1 MRLAVMQP
9 YFLPYIG
16 YFQLLAAVD
25 KLILLDDVTFINSGW
40 INRNRILVKG
50 QPFWLTLPL
59 SRASQNRLIN
69 EIEILDDR
77 GWKRKIMRTVELA
90 YNDAPFADSILP
102 FFQELLIE
110 ANGPLSGFLFRQL
123 RLLAD
128 YIGIRAMIEPTSAIY
143 PKLGRTGQDRIL
155 DICAR
160 EGATSYLN
168 LPGGRSLYDPELF
181 AAAGVELL
189 FLDSDLETLALRYS
203 GSQGPILSILDLL
216 MLNPATAI
224 YAASKGASLKSAQ

>member
-9 YFLPYIG
+9 YLLPYIG

-25 KLILLDDVTFINSGW
+25 KLILLDDVTFITSGW
-40 INRNRILVKG
+40 INRNRIFVKG
-50 QPFWLTLPL
+50 QPLWLTLPL

-77 GWKRKIMRTVELA
+77 GWKRKTMRTVELA
-90 YNDAPFADSILP
+90 YNDAPFADSVLP
-102 FFQELLIE
+102 FFQKLLSE
-110 ANGPLSGFLFRQL
+110 ARGPLSGFLFRQL
-123 RLLAD
+123 RQVAD

-143 PKLGRTGQDRIL
+143 PKQGRTGQDRIL

-168 LPGGRSLYDPELF
+168 LPGGRSLYDTELF
-181 AAAGVELL
+181 AAAGIELR
-189 FLDSDLETLALRYS
+189 FLDLNLETLALRYS
-203 GSQGPILSILDLL
+203 GTQGPILSILDLL

-224 YAASKGASLKSAQ
+224 YEATKAANFEPAQ